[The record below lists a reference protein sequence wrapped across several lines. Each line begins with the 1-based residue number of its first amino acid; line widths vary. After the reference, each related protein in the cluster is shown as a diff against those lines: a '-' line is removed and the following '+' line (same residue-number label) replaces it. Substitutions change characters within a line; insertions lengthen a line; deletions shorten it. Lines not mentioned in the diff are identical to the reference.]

1 MRRFLRPKYEQL
13 TDEQLIDLY
22 LKQSDERALN
32 KLIERYLPKV
42 FYFALSILKNQMDA
56 EDAAME
62 VWSKLKENLAKYKI
76 NNFSSWLMKVVKTQ
90 CLKTLG
96 KRLKERTENLDEKNS
111 QEFVEFP
118 FFNALEDE
126 STALELLS
134 KAVDTLKEEQNRC
147 IVAFYFQSMSY
158 QEIAD
163 EEGFSLNEV
172 KSHIQNGRRN
182 LKMQLTTKWKWKKGK
197 SQINTKA

>member
-96 KRLKERTENLDEKNS
+96 KRLKERTENLDEKNG

-182 LKMQLTTKWKWKKGK
+182 LKMQLTTK
-197 SQINTKA
+197 

>member
-96 KRLKERTENLDEKNS
+96 KRLKERTENLDEKNG

-182 LKMQLTTKWKWKKGK
+182 LKMQLTTKWKWKKRK